1 MPKLIPVPDEV
12 SKPFW
17 DAVNQKRLVL
27 QYCPTCKK
35 LQYPPKK
42 TCSCGSDKLEWKEV
56 SGRGHISTYLVIED
70 GRLARRIPDQPYN
83 LALITLDE
91 DPKIN
96 FYSNLPG
103 VPVDKV
109 PTGAAVEVMFEEVA
123 PGQLI
128 HEWRLIKD
136 GWTGTKLVK

>member
-1 MPKLIPVPDEV
+1 MPKVIPVPDEL

-17 DAVNQKRLVL
+17 DAVNEKRLVL
-27 QYCPTCKK
+27 QNCTACNT
-35 LQYPPKK
+35 LQYPPRK
-42 TCSCGSDKLEWKEV
+42 TCAKCDSAEKLEWKEV
-56 SGRGHISTYLVIED
+56 KGRGHISTYIVIED

-91 DPKIN
+91 DPGIN

-109 PTGAAVEVMFEEVA
+109 PVGSAVEVIFEEVT

-128 HEWRLIKD
+128 HEWRI
-136 GWTGTKLVK
+136 VS

>member
-1 MPKLIPVPDEV
+1 MPKLIPVPDEL

-17 DAVNQKRLVL
+17 DAVNEKRLVL
-27 QYCPTCKK
+27 QYCAACHK
-35 LQYPPKK
+35 LQYPPRK
-42 TCSCGSDKLEWKEV
+42 TCGTCGSTDKLEWNEV
-56 SGRGHISTYLVIED
+56 KGRGHISTYVVIED

-91 DPKIN
+91 DPGIN

-103 VPVDKV
+103 VPVDRV
-109 PTGAAVEVMFEEVA
+109 PVGAAVEVIFEEVA

-128 HEWRLIKD
+128 HEWRLVHK
-136 GWTGTKLVK
+136 